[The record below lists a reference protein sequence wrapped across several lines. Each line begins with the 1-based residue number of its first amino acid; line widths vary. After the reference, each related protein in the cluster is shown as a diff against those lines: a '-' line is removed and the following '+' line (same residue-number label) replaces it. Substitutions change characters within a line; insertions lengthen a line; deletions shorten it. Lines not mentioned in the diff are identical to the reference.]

1 MAPGSGNGLGG
12 QRLEGVPD
20 VLGDR
25 QAPDS
30 HVEIPEGHLP
40 ETGQMT
46 PRSAGHESGEKGR
59 STPRLDRAPGIR
71 NVQTA
76 LGRGAKGRR
85 ARIQDT
91 KPKEDRMATSRGEVA
106 GGRTI
111 HAEPEHRA
119 WCSAHSDSWGL
130 RSGPEENGAREL
142 SGLREGD
149 PRAVRG
155 SPRAPEQRA
164 EDPIQGQ
171 DFQVRLWRGDGR
183 IPLELPGQT
192 DSSFKPQTYSTA
204 TRSPLP
210 PPALL
215 FVSQSGRNRLLLVA
229 GRAGGCRL
237 VNACFQPR
245 LSQSAC
251 GSVFF

>member
-25 QAPDS
+25 KTPDS

-40 ETGQMT
+40 GTGRMT
-46 PRSAGHESGEKGR
+46 PRSAGRESGKKGR

-76 LGRGAKGRR
+76 LGRGTGGER

-91 KPKEDRMATSRGEVA
+91 KPKEDRMAASRGEVA
-106 GGRTI
+106 GGRTT

-119 WCSAHSDSWGL
+119 WCSAHSESWGL

-142 SGLREGD
+142 CGLREGD
-149 PRAVRG
+149 PLAVRG
-155 SPRAPEQRA
+155 KSESSGTASRGPNPGTGFPGKTLERRWENAPGASRP
-164 EDPIQGQ
+164 DC
-171 DFQVRLWRGDGR
+171 
-183 IPLELPGQT
+183 
-192 DSSFKPQTYSTA
+192 DSNFKPQTYSTA
-204 TRSPLP
+204 TRSPCPLSSLVCLP
-210 PPALL
+210 VRPEPA
-215 FVSQSGRNRLLLVA
+215 SARRG
-229 GRAGGCRL
+229 AGGWL
-237 VNACFQPR
+237 PI
-245 LSQSAC
+245 
-251 GSVFF
+251 G